1 MLAFTLMLLMVC
13 NTIYKCNRM
22 EVEDKTGF
30 SENFLQNIFFM
41 ISLQYTC
48 FNIFRKYQNSLKTTY
63 TQVHQ
68 SGKQAL
74 TSYSCFIYL
83 FIAKML

>member
-1 MLAFTLMLLMVC
+1 
-13 NTIYKCNRM
+13 M

-74 TSYSCFIYL
+74 TL
-83 FIAKML
+83 